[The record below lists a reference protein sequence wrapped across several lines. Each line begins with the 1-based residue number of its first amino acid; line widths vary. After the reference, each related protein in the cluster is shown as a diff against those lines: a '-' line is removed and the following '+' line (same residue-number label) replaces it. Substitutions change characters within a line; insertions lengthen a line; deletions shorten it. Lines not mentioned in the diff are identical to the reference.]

1 MFFQSEPMNAPQLE
15 FAFRLEVDFGPIR
28 EMGAGRA
35 GHRWIIPIFI
45 GTGQRKEHSVEVA
58 LYAVT

>member
-1 MFFQSEPMNAPQLE
+1 MNAPQLE
-15 FAFRLEVDFGPIR
+15 FAFHLEVDLGPIR
-28 EMGAGRA
+28 EMGAWRA

-45 GTGQRKEHSVEVA
+45 ETGQRKEHSVEVA